1 MSEGPGH
8 PAPPPCALQRMDV
21 VTPSSSW
28 GGAERGRGPALRL
41 RAQALALPAL
51 SPQDK
56 PQ

>member
-41 RAQALALPAL
+41 GAQALALPAL